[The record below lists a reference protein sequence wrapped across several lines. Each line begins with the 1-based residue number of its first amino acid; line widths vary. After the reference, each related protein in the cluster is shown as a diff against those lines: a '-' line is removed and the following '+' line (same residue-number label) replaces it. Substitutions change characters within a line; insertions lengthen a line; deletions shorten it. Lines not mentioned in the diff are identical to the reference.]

1 MYEGLDDE
9 LRQMDERERESRM
22 VVEGVQL
29 DDPISSLAL
38 QSLTVA
44 RTSTSLREGHTMM
57 VKNHVG
63 CLLIVEDEKLVGIL
77 TERDIISRFVGKGLV
92 MEEVTVDQFM
102 TANPNTL
109 HMDDPIAFALNRMYD
124 RGYRHVP
131 VLDDEKKPIGFV
143 SSRDIINHIGKS
155 LEKEVLNLPPLPR
168 RDGGERFGG

>member
-1 MYEGLDDE
+1 MFDGIDDE
-9 LRQMDERERESRM
+9 LQQMDEREEESRT
-22 VVEGVQL
+22 VVEGIQL
-29 DDPISSLAL
+29 DDPISSLTL

-44 RTSTSLREGHTMM
+44 QPSTSLREGHTMM

-63 CLLIVEDEKLVGIL
+63 CLLVEENDKLVGIL
-77 TERDIISRFVGKGLV
+77 TERDIISRFVGTGAN
-92 MEEVTVDQFM
+92 MEEVTVSQYM

-131 VLDDEKKPIGFV
+131 IMDDKKRPVGFV
-143 SSRDIINHIGKS
+143 SMRDIINHIGKS
-155 LEKEVLNLPPLPR
+155 LEKEVLNLPPMPR

>member
-9 LRQMDERERESRM
+9 LRQMDERERESRL

-38 QSLTVA
+38 QNLTVA
-44 RTSTSLREGHTMM
+44 QTSTSLREGHTMM

-77 TERDIISRFVGKGLV
+77 TERDIISRFVGKGLI
-92 MEEVTVDQFM
+92 MEEVPVDQFM

-131 VLDDEKKPIGFV
+131 VLDDEKKPVGFV

-168 RDGGERFGG
+168 RKGGERFGG

>member
-38 QSLTVA
+38 QSLTVT

-92 MEEVTVDQFM
+92 MEDVTVDQFM